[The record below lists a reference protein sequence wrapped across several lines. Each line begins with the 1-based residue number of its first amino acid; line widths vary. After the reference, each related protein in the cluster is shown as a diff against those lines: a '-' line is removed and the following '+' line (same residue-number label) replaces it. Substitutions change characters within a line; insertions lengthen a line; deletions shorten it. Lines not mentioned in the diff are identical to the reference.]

1 MLHAN
6 YYDIAYTIDMLAL
19 LLLFLYNLLNISSMF
34 MSTVIACTIATRYV
48 DDIVKGFK
56 FCYGKHKS
64 CKE

>member
-1 MLHAN
+1 
-6 YYDIAYTIDMLAL
+6 
-19 LLLFLYNLLNISSMF
+19 MF